1 MNPPLRYCP
10 RDFNSDMTDPR
21 NLAYCHSIQRQ
32 NGAACRKKRC
42 AYCVVVEKVE
52 PERTAGVQ
60 GSLFL
65 PTTQTKQNK
74 TRA

>member
-1 MNPPLRYCP
+1 MNFCP
-10 RDFNSDMTDPR
+10 REFNSDMTDPR
-21 NLAYCHSIQRQ
+21 NIAYCHSIQRQ

-42 AYCVVVEKVE
+42 AHCVVVEKVE